1 MDFTVCVGNMF
12 DPKTKKPDRPPKW
25 GLYRC
30 RRGGLVTMMIKPQL
44 LLLCCLFAAALPT
57 YAASPDWRT
66 TLKEELPLL
75 GHRNWIVIV
84 DSAYPLQVSPGV
96 ETLETNA
103 SQEEVVR
110 TVLQELSLAKHVTP
124 VVYMDAELPF
134 IPEQNAPGVT
144 SYRAQI
150 HTALGSLVVHSLPH
164 EQLIKTLGDT
174 GSAFHVLVLKT
185 TLTIPYS
192 SVFLRLDCKYW
203 GDASEQELRKAMQ
216 EHAAGT
222 PGTRPQ

>member
-1 MDFTVCVGNMF
+1 MLPFPIF
-12 DPKTKKPDRPPKW
+12 RH
-25 GLYRC
+25 C
-30 RRGGLVTMMIKPQL
+30 RKGGLVSMIVKPQF
-44 LLLCCLFAAALPT
+44 LLLCCLFAAGAPA
-57 YAASPDWRT
+57 YAASADWRT

-75 GHRNWIVIV
+75 GHRNWIVVV
-84 DSAYPLQVSPGV
+84 DSAYPLQVSPGI

-103 SQEEVVR
+103 TQEEVVR

-124 VVYMDAELPF
+124 VVYMDAELPW
-134 IPEQNAPGVT
+134 IPEQSAPGVT

-150 HTALGSLVVHSLPH
+150 HTALGSLPVHSLPH

-174 GSAFHVLVLKT
+174 GSTFHVLVLKT

-203 GDASEQELRKAMQ
+203 GDASEDELRKAMKD
-216 EHAAGT
+216 HAAGIKGA
-222 PGTRPQ
+222 PPQ